1 MYTKATL
8 ALVAS
13 ALAGLGNS
21 AAVELDTRA
30 VTCSNDLLYRLMMAL
45 PAYGAPFCKA
55 AVNMP
60 PKTPT
65 ATITVAPTV

>member
-1 MYTKATL
+1 MHTKATL

-30 VTCSNDLLYRLMMAL
+30 VTCANDLLYRLMLAL

-55 AVNMP
+55 AVNIS